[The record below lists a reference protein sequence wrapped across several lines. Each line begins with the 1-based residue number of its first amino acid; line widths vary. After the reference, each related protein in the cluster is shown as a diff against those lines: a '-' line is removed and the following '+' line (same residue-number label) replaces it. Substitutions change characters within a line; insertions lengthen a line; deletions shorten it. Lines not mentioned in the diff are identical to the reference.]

1 MEDPE
6 VGTNI
11 VYVQRKLKPC
21 GRKPLEFSRCESER
35 VKDEIKDGQGPRVKT
50 EHRGELRRSLT
61 RCQARTMRGVAP
73 AEARFSARA
82 QNGLLTEEA
91 PGLLKW

>member
-1 MEDPE
+1 M
-6 VGTNI
+6 
-11 VYVQRKLKPC
+11 R
-21 GRKPLEFSRCESER
+21 SRM
-35 VKDEIKDGQGPRVKT
+35 VKGQGSRRNT
-50 EHRGELRRSLT
+50 DGELRRSLT